1 MSLLKSVFSVS
12 SLTVLSRITGYI
24 RDLLLAQLIGAN
36 AISDAIN
43 IAVKIP
49 SFFRRIFAEGAFHV
63 SFLPSYTHTQKNKVF
78 AGMVLSMLLLALG
91 CLTLGIELYYAPLS
105 KWLLTDAHP
114 DTLGYVQ
121 QFGPIVFPYIF
132 FISVVTF
139 FGSILNAHG
148 RFSAPAISQS
158 IGNITVILFVS
169 CLSGF
174 TSETGL
180 LFSWGVLLSGI
191 IQTLFMA
198 YSSWKGGYFIT
209 PCWPKWTDDI
219 KQFLKKFAPGLL
231 SVSTVQINTIIVPLY
246 LSCRLP
252 VGSLSYLQY
261 ADRLYQLPLSI
272 IGIALSSVLLPML
285 AEKIKAKDQES
296 IDAVFSQALRLAW
309 IVTVPSLILMELC
322 SFPIVITL
330 FGSGK
335 LSVAQLIS
343 IANIVKIYALGVP
356 AYIVIKI
363 FTARFFAARDMT
375 TPLIG
380 GIISAIIDVMAALIL
395 VDYLQHLALALAACI
410 ASWGYAI
417 FLVVRLM
424 QRDGWVLPKSL
435 RVFFLKTTGAGLMS
449 AASVFCVSVATGFYV
464 GPFDALSLWSKIGGV
479 ALFVGTC
486 GVTFLAGLW
495 KMGICS
501 PETMDAVVRYFR
513 RKQS

>member
-12 SLTVLSRITGYI
+12 SLTLLGRITGYM
-24 RDLLLAQLIGAN
+24 RDLMLAHFIGAN

-43 IAVKIP
+43 IAIKIP

-63 SFLPSYTHTQKNKVF
+63 SFLPAYAHTQKNKVF

-91 CLTLGIELYYAPLS
+91 CLTLGIELYYGPLS
-105 KWLLTDAHP
+105 KWLLTNAHP
-114 DTLGYVQ
+114 ATLGYVQ

-132 FISVVTF
+132 FISVVSF

-148 RFSAPAISQS
+148 RFSALAISQA
-158 IGNITVILFVS
+158 IGNITIILFVS
-169 CLSGF
+169 FLSGF

-180 LFSWGVLLSGI
+180 LFSWGVLLSGVM
-191 IQTLFMA
+191 QTVFIV
-198 YSSWKGGYFIT
+198 YSSCKGGYFIT
-209 PCWPKWTDDI
+209 PCWPKWTPDI
-219 KQFLKKFAPGLL
+219 KQFLKKFLPGLL

-246 LSCRLP
+246 LSSRLP
-252 VGSLSYLQY
+252 VGSLSYLHY

-285 AEKIKAKDQES
+285 AEKIKNKDQGS
-296 IDAVFSQALRLAW
+296 TDAVFSQALRFAW
-309 IVTVPSLILMELC
+309 MVTVPSLILMSVC

-335 LSVAQLIS
+335 LSITQLMSIS
-343 IANIVKIYALGVP
+343 NIVKIYALGVP

-363 FTARFFAARDMT
+363 FTARFFASRDML

-380 GIISAIIDVMAALIL
+380 GIVSAVIDVTVASL
-395 VDYLQHLALALAACI
+395 VVGYLQHLALALAAII

-424 QRDGWVLPKSL
+424 RRDGWRFPKSL
-435 RVFFLKTTGAGLMS
+435 QMFFLKATGAGLIS
-449 AASVFCVSVATGFYV
+449 AAAVFFVTLVFRDIF
-464 GPFDALSLWSKIGGV
+464 GPFEGFSFWGKIGGV
-479 ALFVGTC
+479 ALFICTC
-486 GVTFLAGLW
+486 GITFLIGLW
-495 KMGICS
+495 KMGLCS
-501 PETMDAVVRYFR
+501 PETMDILAQYFR
-513 RKQS
+513 RKKS